1 MILIGIGIIAVLFV
15 IFIAMSY
22 VKCPPDMVY
31 LISGVRKEAK
41 VVTGK
46 ATLRIPFLERI
57 DRIPLKL
64 IQIDVKTNNVPTN
77 DFINVDVD
85 AVANVRI
92 STKPELIRVA
102 AKHFLNQNT
111 SEISNNV
118 QQILEGNMREIIG
131 QMQLVDLVNN
141 KQLFSQKIQENAMD
155 DIEKLGLEIVNLNV
169 QNCTDDN
176 DAIVNLGVDNLV
188 KIQKDA
194 KIAKAKAEKEIKIAE
209 AQADEEGAKARAEAD
224 AKIAEQ
230 NKELQLKKAQY
241 KIEQDNKKAEA
252 DAAYGIQQAQQM
264 KTVNETQVAAEVAK
278 AEKMTELKE
287 REVALKEKEL
297 DALVRKQADAEKYA
311 AEVKA
316 EAEKIVRK
324 QQAEAD
330 LIEAENMAQ
339 ARIAEAKAKKEA
351 DELEAQGIRAKLEA
365 EAAGKKAILEA
376 EAAGIKAKALAEAE
390 GIDKKAEAMRKYGE
404 AAVVEMIMA
413 ALPSIAKNVAEPLS
427 KVDKITMYGEGNSA
441 KLISDIV
448 NGTTQITEGI
458 SSGMG
463 IDIKSLIMGALGGKL
478 ASQTP
483 DTPNV
488 VVVQPTAEAPAK
500 TEAPSEE

>member
-1 MILIGIGIIAVLFV
+1 MFLIGIGIIAVLFI

-57 DRIPLKL
+57 DKIPLKL

-390 GIDKKAEAMRKYGE
+390 GIEKKAIAQAKMKD
-404 AAVVEMIMA
+404 ASIVEMICQ
-413 ALPSIAKNVAEPLS
+413 ALPQIAKEVSTPLS
-427 KVDKITMYGEGNSA
+427 NIDSITMYGDQSS
-441 KLISDIV
+441 KLIE
-448 NGTTQITEGI
+448 NGTQN
-458 SSGMG
+458 
-463 IDIKSLIMGALGGKL
+463 IDKILKVAEDSLGLDLKSMIAGFATSKALSK
-478 ASQTP
+478 
-483 DTPNV
+483 NK
-488 VVVQPTAEAPAK
+488 EN
-500 TEAPSEE
+500 